1 MVDMAKKNDT
11 QIVRTLHTV
20 ARSEPGLIIP
30 PLIAIGLIVSG
41 TFFAND
47 QLETSGSEHA
57 FDWRYIGVVCGMFL
71 LLPVWAKF
79 KARFMTRYRVT
90 LDSVVQEEGLFSK
103 VSSEIR
109 IQDIRNIVVKQS
121 FFDRL
126 LRMGCVTFSSSA
138 GSGVEVQFHKVSNP
152 NAVKLLIRDI
162 QSMLSDG
169 VLTDEEIAAIEETAG
184 NKGKPARVKNSA
196 DSETASGESARVE
209 TSLAAVSAPA
219 EAEEVEETA
228 ELTVGDESTR
238 EELYRLLA
246 EQQPDEK

>member
-1 MVDMAKKNDT
+1 
-11 QIVRTLHTV
+11 
-20 ARSEPGLIIP
+20 
-30 PLIAIGLIVSG
+30 
-41 TFFAND
+41 
-47 QLETSGSEHA
+47 
-57 FDWRYIGVVCGMFL
+57 
-71 LLPVWAKF
+71 
-79 KARFMTRYRVT
+79 
-90 LDSVVQEEGLFSK
+90 
-103 VSSEIR
+103 
-109 IQDIRNIVVKQS
+109 
-121 FFDRL
+121 
-126 LRMGCVTFSSSA
+126 
-138 GSGVEVQFHKVSNP
+138 
-152 NAVKLLIRDI
+152 
-162 QSMLSDG
+162 MLSDG